1 MSWVSGLSLILNG
14 EGKMPGKIIYEKSL
28 MDMVYVFEDR
38 EDAGRMLAKKL
49 RKLKIERAIILAI
62 PSGGVPVG
70 YAISR
75 ELGIPMD
82 LMISR
87 KVQIPYN
94 PEAGFGAV
102 APDGS
107 TILNEP
113 LVRELGLKEEEIT
126 FLARQVLEE
135 IERRNKVFR
144 GDRPLPD
151 LIGKTV
157 ILVDDGLA
165 SGYTMLAAIKSVK
178 KRKPK
183 RVIVAVPTAP
193 PSSARLVAQHVDKLI
208 CLNIRRGPFF
218 AVADAYQK
226 WYDLKDREVMDYIRR
241 VRETG
246 LNP

>member
-1 MSWVSGLSLILNG
+1 MSSKIL
-14 EGKMPGKIIYEKSL
+14 YEKSL
-28 MDMVYVFEDR
+28 TNMSYVFEDR

-49 RKLKIERAIILAI
+49 NSFKGKGPIILAI
-62 PSGGVPVG
+62 PSGGLPVG
-70 YAISR
+70 YAIAR
-75 ELGIPMD
+75 ELNIQMDVIIP
-82 LMISR
+82 R
-87 KVQIPYN
+87 KIQIPYN

-113 LVRELGLKEEEIT
+113 LVRELGLTKEEIKI
-126 FLARQVLEE
+126 LAKQVLEE
-135 IERRNKVFR
+135 IERRNRKFR
-144 GDRPLPD
+144 GGRLLPN

-178 KRKPK
+178 KQKPE
-183 RVIVAVPTAP
+183 RILATVPTAP
-193 PSSARLVAQHVDKLI
+193 LSSARLVASQVDQLI
-208 CLNIRRGPFF
+208 CLNIRSGPFF

-226 WYDLKDREVMDYIRR
+226 WYDLDDGEVMEYIRR
-241 VRETG
+241 AREAG

>member
-1 MSWVSGLSLILNG
+1 MS
-14 EGKMPGKIIYEKSL
+14 
-28 MDMVYVFEDR
+28 YVFEDR

-49 RKLKIERAIILAI
+49 NSFKGKGPIILAI
-62 PSGGVPVG
+62 PSGGLPVG
-70 YAISR
+70 YAIAR
-75 ELGIPMD
+75 ELNIQMDVIIP
-82 LMISR
+82 R
-87 KVQIPYN
+87 KIQIPYN

-113 LVRELGLKEEEIT
+113 LVRELGLTKEEIKI
-126 FLARQVLEE
+126 LAKQVLEE
-135 IERRNKVFR
+135 IERRNRKFR
-144 GDRPLPD
+144 GGRLLPN

-178 KRKPK
+178 KQKPE
-183 RVIVAVPTAP
+183 RILATVPTAP
-193 PSSARLVAQHVDKLI
+193 LSSARLVASQVDQLI
-208 CLNIRRGPFF
+208 CLNIRSGPFF

-226 WYDLKDREVMDYIRR
+226 WYDLDDGEVMEYIRR
-241 VRETG
+241 AREAG

>member
-1 MSWVSGLSLILNG
+1 MSSEIL
-14 EGKMPGKIIYEKSL
+14 YEKSL
-28 MDMVYVFEDR
+28 TNMIYVFEDR

-49 RKLKIERAIILAI
+49 KSFKGKEPIILAI
-62 PSGGVPVG
+62 PSGGLPVG
-70 YAISR
+70 YAVAR
-75 ELGIPMD
+75 ELNIPMD
-82 LMISR
+82 VIIPR
-87 KVQIPYN
+87 KIQIPYN

-113 LVRELGLKEEEIT
+113 LVRELGLTGEETKI
-126 FLARQVLEE
+126 LAEQVLEE
-135 IERRNKVFR
+135 IERRNRKFR
-144 GDRPLPD
+144 GDRPFPN

-178 KRKPK
+178 KQKPK
-183 RVIVAVPTAP
+183 GILVAVPTAP
-193 PSSARLVAQHVDKLI
+193 LSSARLVASQVDQLI

-226 WYDLKDREVMDYIRR
+226 WYDLKDGEVMEYIRKAR
-241 VRETG
+241 KAG
-246 LNP
+246 LSP